1 MGDSCTEQGS
11 NPKGSEWESTP
22 ETQRAQRLLSPK
34 ALIPKNG
41 QETQPGI
48 INIIAI
54 MVAAGH
60 EARLPPLPACRPP
73 PHAESERLE
82 CGSCWVLRNLRVS

>member
-1 MGDSCTEQGS
+1 MDDSCTEQGS

-22 ETQRAQRLLSPK
+22 QPQRAQPPLSPK

-54 MVAAGH
+54 MVDAGR
-60 EARLPPLPACRPP
+60 EARLPSTPSLPAPSTC
-73 PHAESERLE
+73 
-82 CGSCWVLRNLRVS
+82 